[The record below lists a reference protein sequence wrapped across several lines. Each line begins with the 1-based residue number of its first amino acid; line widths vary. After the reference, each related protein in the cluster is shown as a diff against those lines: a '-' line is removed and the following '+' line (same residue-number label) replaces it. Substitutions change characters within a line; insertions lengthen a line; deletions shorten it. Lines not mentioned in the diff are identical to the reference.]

1 MLRYWHLTPLRERK
15 LFAGE
20 IFAQNHKMP
29 ERCIILIDGSNFYFK
44 LREIGHHSLLDFDFR
59 AFANHLK
66 GSNTLQKAIYYVGAV
81 KQDGTTK
88 INRLHADQQKL
99 LAKIRIDGFRYK
111 LGFLLKSNN
120 VFHEMGVDVQ
130 LAVDMLEAS
139 YEDLCDRIILV
150 SSDTDLT
157 PAVKKVVSK
166 GKVVEYV
173 GFAHKPSVAMM
184 NCCSSSRLLTR
195 TEIGLFSTTP

>member
-1 MLRYWHLTPLRERK
+1 
-15 LFAGE
+15 
-20 IFAQNHKMP
+20 MP

-44 LREIGHHSLLDFDFR
+44 LKEIGYHNLTGFDFR
-59 AFANHLK
+59 GFAYHLK
-66 GSNTLQKAIYYVGAV
+66 GSSILQKATYYVGAV

-99 LAKIRIDGFRYK
+99 LAKIRSDGFRYK

-120 VFHEMGVDVQ
+120 VFHEKGVDVQ

-139 YEDLCDRIILV
+139 YEDLCDRVILV
-150 SSDTDLT
+150 SSDTDLK

-166 GKVVEYV
+166 GKIVEYV

-184 NCCSSSRLLTR
+184 NCCSSSHLLTK
-195 TEIGLFSTTP
+195 TEIGVFNTTP